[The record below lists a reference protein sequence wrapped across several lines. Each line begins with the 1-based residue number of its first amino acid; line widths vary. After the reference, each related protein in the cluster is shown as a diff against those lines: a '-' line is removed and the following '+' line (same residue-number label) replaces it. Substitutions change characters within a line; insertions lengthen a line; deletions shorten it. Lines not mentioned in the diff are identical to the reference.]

1 MAGHPNDPIDLVN
14 AFERFATGRPAKGNP
29 TGPMRRTGNSLWHVG
44 WLLLPEPG
52 EEQRGWGYVLWL
64 LVLGGFFTILGVAG
78 LFRTP
83 HELHHT
89 LRQWSLALL
98 LLVQALLCSPSL
110 YGRSRVMLG
119 VWAAAHSPYVRIVAM
134 RRS

>member
-1 MAGHPNDPIDLVN
+1 
-14 AFERFATGRPAKGNP
+14 
-29 TGPMRRTGNSLWHVG
+29 MRRTGNSLWHVG
-44 WLLLPEPG
+44 WLLLLPEPG

-83 HELHHT
+83 PKLDDAH
-89 LRQWSLALL
+89 RQWSLALL

-119 VWAAAHSPYVRIVAM
+119 VVGGGALTVRAHGSHAQKPTAENPNLRLSRCSAKFTG
-134 RRS
+134 